1 MDSDAPQDKA
11 WVSEPSSYWKF
22 PTSEIC
28 LTKGRGKG
36 VVICQLLKGIR
47 TGPTGTGRDPSAAQT
62 AELAAKMLTEA
73 INPLVPRSGRPISW
87 DQTRISSPASCS
99 ADAKTQLNYDVEQYR
114 GKGICFWNIQCWL
127 AIKNKQAAQSWECP
141 SPETAGWLQDS
152 HIQAHPMGSHCICVS
167 STLRGKAGAGI
178 IIPSSSIMM
187 KVHCDHRRPECQ
199 EPPSLWY
206 KGFEIHDKD
215 WTAGAP
221 FTCCLISPPTST
233 RPRCCITCAIFRK
246 EIMTSLWVC
255 AMRSS

>member
-99 ADAKTQLNYDVEQYR
+99 ADAKTQLSYDVEQYR

-127 AIKNKQAAQSWECP
+127 AIKNKQAAQNTELRMPKSWNSRMAAGQSYP
-141 SPETAGWLQDS
+141 STPHGLSLHLCFQHSQRKGGGWYHYSFLINNDEGPLWSQEAS
-152 HIQAHPMGSHCICVS
+152 MPGT
-167 STLRGKAGAGI
+167 TL
-178 IIPSSSIMM
+178 SM
-187 KVHCDHRRPECQ
+187 V
-199 EPPSLWY
+199 
-206 KGFEIHDKD
+206 
-215 WTAGAP
+215 
-221 FTCCLISPPTST
+221 
-233 RPRCCITCAIFRK
+233 
-246 EIMTSLWVC
+246 
-255 AMRSS
+255 